1 MAEAERSIDVPMR
14 RLPRW
19 LEGFA
24 TRHGPWK
31 AQLFAGASEG
41 PSDDSAASPS
51 DGRPEGPPGRTA
63 GWDVVAKDGSYARVV
78 PPPWLDVTPGAAFDA
93 AELAG
98 AQPAYGVVLLR
109 RAGYAVGAFE
119 GSTLVDRKVSTRHI
133 HGRTAAGG
141 WSQQRYARRRA
152 NQADEIV
159 AAAAASADRILGSRR
174 GLRFLVTGG
183 DRELLAAVRG
193 QFGPRVSELPLGG
206 HVGVGAP
213 DAAVLAG
220 MPDRILAVRI
230 DLSEA

>member
-1 MAEAERSIDVPMR
+1 MAEAERSFDVPMR

-24 TRHGPWK
+24 TRHGPWQ
-31 AQLFAGASEG
+31 ARPFEG
-41 PSDDSAASPS
+41 SS
-51 DGRPEGPPGRTA
+51 GGTA
-63 GWDVVAKDGSYARVV
+63 GWDVVAEDGSRAHVV
-78 PPPWLDVTPGAAFDA
+78 PPPWLDATPGAALDA
-93 AELAG
+93 IELAG
-98 AQPAYGVVLLR
+98 TQPAYGVVLLR

-119 GSTLVDRKVSTRHI
+119 GSALVDRKVSTRHI

-174 GLRFLVTGG
+174 GLQFLVTGG
-183 DRELLAAVRG
+183 DRELLAAVLGR
-193 QFGPRVSELPLGG
+193 FGPRVSGLPDGG

>member
-24 TRHGPWK
+24 TRHGTWQ
-31 AQLFAGASEG
+31 ARAFEGASE
-41 PSDDSAASPS
+41 DSAEGP
-51 DGRPEGPPGRTA
+51 PEGPAGGTA
-63 GWDVVAKDGSYARVV
+63 GWEVLAEDGSHARVV
-78 PPPWLDVTPGAAFDA
+78 PPPWLDAKPGAAFDA
-93 AELAG
+93 AELADT
-98 AQPAYGVVLLR
+98 QPAYGVVLLR

-119 GSTLVDRKVSTRHI
+119 GSALVDRKVSTRHI

-174 GLRFLVTGG
+174 GLAFLVTGG
-183 DRELLAAVRG
+183 DKELLAAVRG
-193 QFGPRVSELPLGG
+193 RFGPRVSGLPVGG

>member
-24 TRHGPWK
+24 TRHGPWQ
-31 AQLFAGASEG
+31 ARPFEGASEDSTEG
-41 PSDDSAASPS
+41 P
-51 DGRPEGPPGRTA
+51 PEGPSGGTA
-63 GWDVVAKDGSYARVV
+63 GWDVLAEDGSHAHVV
-78 PPPWLDVTPGAAFDA
+78 PPPWLDAKPGAAFDA
-93 AELAG
+93 AELADT
-98 AQPAYGVVLLR
+98 QPAYGVVLLR

-119 GSTLVDRKVSTRHI
+119 GSALVDRKVSTRHI

-174 GLRFLVTGG
+174 GLAFLVTGG
-183 DRELLAAVRG
+183 DKELLAAVRG
-193 QFGPRVSELPLGG
+193 RFGPRVSGLPVGG